1 MRKPAS
7 VQSRLKLSSNS
18 TYPEN
23 RETERT
29 LGNDKQLIVPYGEP
43 RKYVLQG
50 FESMTRLDNIE
61 AIIKLPN
68 RN

>member
-1 MRKPAS
+1 MPKSAS

-18 TYPEN
+18 AFTEN
-23 RETERT
+23 RETGTT
-29 LGNDKQLIVPYGEP
+29 LGNDKQLVVPYDEL

-50 FESMTRLDNIE
+50 FKSMTRLDNIE
-61 AIIKLPN
+61 AIIRLPN